1 MVVVSVACL
10 RATRLLLSHKP
21 TLTAPEVLLF
31 ENYLRLHSMR
41 LFEIHDHPRFPKL
54 LRDMITDALQLLWS
68 SSNLY
73 QPIIPCLQRALDNSG
88 TRNVVDLCSGGGG
101 PWLGLARVL
110 ERKEHYPVT
119 VCLTDRYPNRKAFER
134 LQSRSKLTVKF
145 DSRSIDAVQVPTD
158 LNGFRTLFS
167 AFHHFAPSEARQ
179 VLANAMDHREG
190 IGIFEMP
197 QRTLKTMLAVC
208 FTPFVILCLTPCI
221 LPIRWPRLLWTYL
234 LPVIPFVV
242 CFDGWMSCLRAYSQQ
257 ELSEIVRSLP
267 GGIYEWE
274 IGEERGGFLPV
285 TYLIGYPT
293 CGSRSSTSV
302 NPKRHSR
309 NNGSPSVPDVEDE

>member
-1 MVVVSVACL
+1 
-10 RATRLLLSHKP
+10 
-21 TLTAPEVLLF
+21 
-31 ENYLRLHSMR
+31 MR
-41 LFEIHDHPRFPKL
+41 LFEIHDHPRFPKF
-54 LRDMITDALQLLWS
+54 LRDMITDALQVLWS

-101 PWLGLARVL
+101 PWLGLASVL

-134 LQSRSKLTVKF
+134 LQSRSELMVKF

-158 LNGFRTLFS
+158 LNGFRTLFT
-167 AFHHFAPSEARQ
+167 AFHHFAPAEARQ
-179 VLANAMDHREG
+179 VLANAMNHREG

-208 FTPFVILCLTPCI
+208 FTPLVVLCLTPWI
-221 LPIRWPRLLWTYL
+221 LPFRWPRLLWTYF

-242 CFDGWMSCLRAYSQQ
+242 CFDGWMSCLRSYSQL
-257 ELSEIVRSLP
+257 ELSELVRNLP
-267 GGIYEWE
+267 GGNYEWE

-293 CGSRSSTSV
+293 CRSSSTSV
-302 NPKRHSR
+302 NTLRP
-309 NNGSPSVPDVEDE
+309 